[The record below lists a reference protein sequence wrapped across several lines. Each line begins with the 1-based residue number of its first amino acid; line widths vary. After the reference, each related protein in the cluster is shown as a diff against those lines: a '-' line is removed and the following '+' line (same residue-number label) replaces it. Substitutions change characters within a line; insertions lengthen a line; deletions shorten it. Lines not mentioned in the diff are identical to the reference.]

1 MSSMLEQAIIDAA
14 ALKDAA
20 IQSAEQ
26 VVIQQYSEQ
35 IKETVDKL
43 LEQAPPEG
51 AEATSYGADAPED
64 EDLEMGIDDQLDDVA
79 PNKNGGL
86 MSALADLSGLGDED
100 EVEIELDNLMEDAD
114 DTFDK
119 VFGSEVE
126 DPDSESESDL
136 TATSMLEEEEDNCEL
151 EESELEEMAES
162 LTFEYDNVPG
172 GGFANGQMQ
181 PAHAYEDMAEDIN
194 GLSHAISEYNDELE
208 EENKELKEQN
218 EKLSKQVVESIK
230 TKKEFAVV
238 LKEFKSKFN
247 EVQLMNAKLHYT
259 NLALVDDSLN
269 ERQKKKIVESINKV
283 SSLEQ
288 AKIVYETLQSG
299 VSGAESA
306 PKSLSEVVSER
317 NSSSLLLHAHRNRG
331 NGQRIRGEQK
341 ENKNNDFA
349 DRMKA
354 LAGITK
360 T

>member
-1 MSSMLEQAIIDAA
+1 MSSMLEQAIVDAS

-51 AEATSYGADAPED
+51 AATGPEATSYGADAPED
-64 EDLEMGIDDQLDDVA
+64 EDLEMGIDDQFDDIA

-126 DPDSESESDL
+126 DSDSESESDL
-136 TATSMLEEEEDNCEL
+136 AATSMLEEEEGDYEL
-151 EESELEEMAES
+151 EESDLEEIAES
-162 LTFEYDNVPG
+162 LTFDYDNVPG
-172 GGFANGQMQ
+172 GGYANGQMQ
-181 PAHAYEDMAEDIN
+181 PAHAYEDMSEDIA
-194 GLSHAISEYNDELE
+194 GLSHTISEYNDELE

-230 TKKEFAVV
+230 TKKEFAGA

-306 PKSLSEVVSER
+306 PKSLSEVVSRR
-317 NSSSLLLHAHRNRG
+317 NSSSLLLHARQN
-331 NGQRIRGEQK
+331 RGEQK

>member
-1 MSSMLEQAIIDAA
+1 MSSMLEQAIVDAA

-51 AEATSYGADAPED
+51 ASAGAEAASYGADAPED
-64 EDLEMGIDDQLDDVA
+64 EDLEMGIDDQFDDIA

-126 DPDSESESDL
+126 DPDSESDSDL
-136 TATSMLEEEEDNCEL
+136 AATSMLEEEENDYEL

-172 GGFANGQMQ
+172 GGYANGQMQ
-181 PAHAYEDMAEDIN
+181 PAHAYEDMSEDIA

-230 TKKEFAVV
+230 TKKEFAGV

-269 ERQKKKIVESINKV
+269 ERQKKKIVESINRV

-288 AKIVYETLQSG
+288 AKIVYEALQGG
-299 VSGAESA
+299 VSGVDEKT

-317 NSSSLLLHAHRNRG
+317 NSSSLLLHARRN
-331 NGQRIRGEQK
+331 RGEQK